1 MKIALVAAVCLVLV
15 AVVAAEN
22 AKQRP
27 TRRPIKRCNDGDDC
41 ADDEC
46 CVGVLFLKG
55 TCRQRLG
62 EGKRCID
69 DEGGIRGKYLLQCP
83 CAQGLKCIPEKVEEH
98 IFGQVR
104 INERCR
110 TGASPSPEPEVTTGG
125 QVSRETVEEQS
136 SAEPEVELSTA
147 IPEEE

>member
-62 EGKRCID
+62 EGKRCNG
-69 DEGGIRGKYLLQCP
+69 DEVDIRGKYLVRCP
-83 CAQGLKCIPEKVEEH
+83 CAEGFKCVPEKVEET
-98 IFGQVR
+98 IFGKVR
-104 INERCR
+104 INERC
-110 TGASPSPEPEVTTGG
+110 TAGASPSPQPEITTNG

-136 SAEPEVELSTA
+136 TAEPEVELSTA